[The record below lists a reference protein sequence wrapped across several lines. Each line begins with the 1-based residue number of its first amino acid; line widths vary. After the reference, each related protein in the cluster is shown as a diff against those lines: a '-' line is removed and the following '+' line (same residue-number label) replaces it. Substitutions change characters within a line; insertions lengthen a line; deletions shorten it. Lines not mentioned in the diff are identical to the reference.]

1 MQQVLIHYDVPNH
14 YVRLNTFVSS
24 ARAAEKSAKA
34 LSSIYFHGKI
44 EFEVVILPPERG
56 SLKQFIG
63 IAYKG
68 FGLSSVVL
76 LALLQFMDSPSVH
89 DISTEL
95 VGQKPSDLIVK
106 KIRELKQRTENS
118 ASLDQEDIKT
128 EIIELAE
135 ELVTRSVQGG
145 LEVSRDELNSRE
157 IPEQLKFDL
166 AEAQSEMYL
175 NALDDPE
182 VKGIGFSNE
191 DDFPVPRNSFA
202 ERAIKPRKRET
213 EEDEEISWKVETK
226 QIRLTSP
233 NFDRED
239 QTQRKWKAR
248 DTAGLP
254 VLFEVRDEEFWLRL
268 KRGEFEFST
277 QTELQVQIAIKVIDG
292 REKEKRVVRV
302 LSVDDAQIAEPL
314 TKAAL
319 KALVGLLEEPEE
331 IETVKGLFE

>member
-1 MQQVLIHYDVPNH
+1 MQQVLIHYDVPSH

-24 ARAAEKSAKA
+24 ARATERSAKA
-34 LSSIYFHGKI
+34 LSLIYFHGRI

-68 FGLSSVVL
+68 VGLSSVAL
-76 LALLQFMDSPSVH
+76 LAILQFMDSPSVH

-95 VGQKPSDLIVK
+95 IGQKPSNYIVE
-106 KIRELKQRTENS
+106 KIRELKRRTENS
-118 ASLDQEDIKT
+118 SELDQEGIRV
-128 EIIELAE
+128 EIIDLAE

-175 NALDDPE
+175 SALDDPE
-182 VKGIGFSNE
+182 VMGIGFSDE
-191 DDFPVPRNSFA
+191 EDFPVPRNNFA
-202 ERAIKPRKRET
+202 ERAIRPRKRDI
-213 EEDEEISWKVETK
+213 EEDETVSWKVETK

-239 QTQRKWKAR
+239 QAQRKWKAR
-248 DTAGLP
+248 DTAGIS
-254 VLFEVRDEEFWLRL
+254 VLFEVSDEEFWLRL
-268 KRGEFEFST
+268 KQGEFEFSEY
-277 QTELQVQIAIKVIDG
+277 TELQVQIATKVVNG
-292 REKEKRVVRV
+292 REREKKVVRV
-302 LSVDDAQIAEPL
+302 LSVDEAQIAEPL
-314 TKAAL
+314 TTAAL
-319 KALVGLLEEPEE
+319 KALIGLLEVPED
-331 IETVKGLFE
+331 IDTVKGLFE